1 MAHEV
6 QDEAEARLADML
18 AKQKR
23 GSGGSIVASQK
34 LRAAVAD
41 LAEGIVSQQE
51 LEEENERLVE
61 LTNASEQLYRRES
74 KIVLSSSKISRQAA
88 SIMGCVCEHKQV
100 ISIAFASRP
109 LCLMHDKR
117 FDLHLYMYL
126 FIIHTRSDF

>member
-1 MAHEV
+1 M
-6 QDEAEARLADML
+6 
-18 AKQKR
+18 
-23 GSGGSIVASQK
+23 
-34 LRAAVAD
+34 
-41 LAEGIVSQQE
+41 SQQE

-74 KIVLSSSKISRQAA
+74 KIVLPSSKISRQAA
-88 SIMGCVCEHKQV
+88 SIMGCVCVCEHKQV
-100 ISIAFASRP
+100 ITIAFASRP